1 VTPELAHRMIVAG
14 RILMGG
20 FYVVAG
26 VHHFWLLDQLTKLIG
41 ARKVPAPRFVLIA
54 GSLFQLI
61 AGALLML
68 GISLAWAATGLI
80 VFTLSASAM
89 LLNFWDQDGDQR
101 RNAITQ
107 WQSNL
112 ALIGGLLAL
121 AVTQ

>member
-1 VTPELAHRMIVAG
+1 VTPELTHWMTVAG

-26 VHHFWLLDQLTKLIG
+26 VHHFCLLDQLTKLIG
-41 ARKVPAPRFVLIA
+41 ARNVPAPRFVLVA
-54 GSLFQLI
+54 GSLLQLV
-61 AGALLML
+61 AGILLML
-68 GISLAWAATGLI
+68 GITQAWAAMALI
-80 VFTLSASAM
+80 VFTLTASVM
-89 LLNFWDQDGDQR
+89 LLNFWGQDGDQR
-101 RNAITQ
+101 RSAITQ